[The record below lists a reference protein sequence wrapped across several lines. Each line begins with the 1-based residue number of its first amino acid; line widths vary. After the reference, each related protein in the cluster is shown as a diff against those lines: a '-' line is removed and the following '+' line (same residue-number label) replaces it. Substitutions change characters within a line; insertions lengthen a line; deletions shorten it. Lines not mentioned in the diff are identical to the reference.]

1 MSDSTFKPGGK
12 YELNNK
18 EKEIHVSDE
27 VRFIVCYTNETAVK
41 LYEY

>member
-1 MSDSTFKPGGK
+1 MSDSTFKLGGK

-27 VRFIVCYTNETAVK
+27 VCFVV
-41 LYEY
+41 